1 MATTMNVRI
10 ATWNVNGIRA
20 RQEQFLEWV
29 ERDTPDV
36 ICLQEI
42 KAAQTQVPEALSELP
57 GYWNYWH
64 GSSGGYSGVSLHI
77 RETLAP
83 ERPEFTHPDFD
94 MEARI
99 VQARVGDLVLASVYI
114 PNGGKDYDAKLV
126 FMRAMGSYVA
136 DLHDEGARLILCG
149 DMNITRTDRDI
160 HPSQNKPGII
170 GTRPDERELMEK
182 MIGKDLVDVGRML
195 DPDNDR
201 LFTWWPF
208 WRAARERNLG
218 WRLDYIF
225 ASKPLARHAT
235 DCTVRKETGTSDHAP
250 VVATF
255 DLPKSIFAK

>member
-1 MATTMNVRI
+1 MTV

-20 RQEQFLEWV
+20 RQEQLLAWV
-29 ERDTPDV
+29 EEQHPDV

-42 KAAQTQVPEALSELP
+42 KASPAQVPEAIAELD

-64 GSSGGYSGVSLHI
+64 GAEGGYSGVSIHVSRRI
-77 RETLAP
+77 AP
-83 ERPEFTHPDFD
+83 EIPVFSHPSFD

-99 VQARVGDLVLASVYI
+99 VQAAVGDLLLSSVYI
-114 PNGGKDYDAKLV
+114 PNGGKDYAAKLV
-126 FMRAMGSYVA
+126 FMEAMGEYAETVQNS
-136 DLHDEGARLILCG
+136 GNKLILCG
-149 DMNITRTDRDI
+149 DMNITRSDMDI

-170 GTRPDERELMEK
+170 GTRPDERALLEK
-182 MIGKDLVDVGRML
+182 MIGNGLVDIGRKL
-195 DPDNDR
+195 DPENAR

-225 ASKPLARHAT
+225 ASETVARHAT
-235 DCTVRKETGTSDHAP
+235 ECVVMKEIGTSDHAP

-255 DLPKSIFAK
+255 GAFS